1 MWRTHK
7 ARGETSSQALS
18 GLPVARCRI
27 RGISNGNN
35 LVQCLF
41 LIPPPMEEQ
50 YVFSNSILC
59 LRIWQ
64 LGDGKWIKTTAECL
78 LYRLHLL
85 DKSPQ
90 CLWSPRCRYSPPASV
105 CCPQHHSPALSADS
119 QEGVAFI
126 TAVQGAR
133 LQWFLSAIPSPGLRF
148 SSSYSF
154 TSFFLFMQV
163 RGKNKTNEVDSFSLD
178 RKVINQHQ

>member
-7 ARGETSSQALS
+7 ARGETSWQALS
-18 GLPVARCRI
+18 RLPVARCRI

-35 LVQCLF
+35 LVQSLF

-133 LQWFLSAIPSPGLRF
+133 PQWFLSAIPFTWPAVQLKLFFHTFFFFIYAGKGKKQNKWSRFFFPG
-148 SSSYSF
+148 
-154 TSFFLFMQV
+154 
-163 RGKNKTNEVDSFSLD
+163 
-178 RKVINQHQ
+178 